1 MESGAGKMRI
11 TKRQLRRIIR
21 EQISATP
28 TGRIEVEWDFYVEGD
43 EAWNALSYEEQQA
56 QADLSDVVDIEPD
69 LMADYLARVERHGE
83 SQADDMITNLLSDET
98 GWLVQG
104 WSWI

>member
-1 MESGAGKMRI
+1 MKI
-11 TKRQLRRIIR
+11 TRKQLRRIIR

-43 EAWNALSYEEQQA
+43 DAWNSLSYEEQLA
-56 QADLSDVVDIEPD
+56 QADLSDVIDIEPD
-69 LMADYLARVERHGE
+69 LMADYQADAERYGAA
-83 SQADDMITNLLSDET
+83 QADDMITNMLSDET

-104 WSWI
+104 WSWV